1 MELQT
6 QDIALL
12 EAYLLG
18 ELSGDALRDCKARLA
33 AEPDLASALEVLRGM
48 DIATAVTAKSGL
60 RMDMKAAQAAALA
73 AGMEPYS
80 PAINAP
86 KRSSFLGRLFRFLL
100 KLGITAGVAWA
111 VWKYVLKEQ
120 WPLQLVQKSEQSESK
135 STTKTTKTIRRD
147 TIQYQKQVPKVV
159 K

>member
-1 MELQT
+1 MELQA
-6 QDIALL
+6 QDIAML

-18 ELSGDALRDCKARLA
+18 ELSGDALRDCEARLA
-33 AEPDLASALEVLRGM
+33 GEPELASALEVLRGM
-48 DIATAVTAKSGL
+48 DIAAAATAKSGL
-60 RMDMKAAQAAALA
+60 RMEMKAAQTAALA

-100 KLGITAGVAWA
+100 KLALTAGVAWV

-120 WPLQLVQKSEQSESK
+120 WPLQMSQSTEQGE
-135 STTKTTKTIRRD
+135 TKTTKTSTKTIKRD
-147 TIQYQKQVPKVV
+147 TIRTRTRVPNQK
-159 K
+159 